1 MPYST
6 RERQK
11 PYDHLNRCKRKKK
24 AFDKIQHLFMMKVL
38 IKVGREAISL
48 KTIKTYPLALIINP
62 QPIKMQRHHF
72 ADQGPYGQSYD
83 FSSSHVQM

>member
-1 MPYST
+1 M
-6 RERQK
+6 QK
-11 PYDHLNRCKRKKK
+11 KKK

-62 QPIKMQRHHF
+62 QL
-72 ADQGPYGQSYD
+72 AY
-83 FSSSHVQM
+83 